1 MESGSRETTDRVSS
15 PAATGGAGTIFEQH
29 VDAYWLALLLVRG
42 IPPILRDCT
51 LDEVCLQTEH
61 LGWYTD
67 DFLIVGKNGS
77 GQHRKLAGQVKL
89 NFTVSAADDECKK
102 AVQDFWK
109 DFKNPKQF
117 SQTSDRFALVT
128 LRGTKTLLEYFS
140 GLLDCARA
148 SRDGAEFERRL
159 STDGFINAKAIQY
172 CDEIRKII
180 GETEDRDVSVA
191 EVWSFLRVLHVL
203 SLDLNSATGQ
213 TEATI
218 KSLLAHTMNEQDA
231 IGTADASW
239 NALLH
244 EVGEGMPG
252 ARCYRLS
259 DLPEALQQRHIPL
272 GVIEQQVLRALNDHS
287 TPVLERIRSK
297 IGSLHLERGSLVQ
310 QVIEHLESNQVVLIS
325 GAAGSGKSVIAKDA
339 IRILEADHFAFSF
352 RSEEFAHPHLD
363 ATLHSIQIPA
373 NAAMLGAIL
382 AGQNRKVMLVE
393 SVERLL
399 EKSTRDAFT
408 DLLGLAA
415 KDKSW
420 CLVLTC
426 RDYSTDRVRSAFLE
440 SAQVIHSVVT
450 VPPLDDEELEE
461 VKEAHS
467 PLSRPLEDAALRRVL
482 SNPYFLD
489 KALQVQWSKERS
501 LPQSERELRTLFW
514 RDIIRS
520 DQHSA
525 GGMPR
530 RREDMFVQIA
540 LRRARKLTPYADCGD
555 LDSEAV
561 DGLRHDSLI
570 VSSQQSDRLVAPA
583 HDVLEDWA
591 ILHWIQEQYVTHEE
605 SIQELS
611 TAIGTHPAVRRT
623 YRKWVTELVESDP
636 RAADGLFQAIV
647 HKDKISAQFRDDT
660 LVSLLR
666 SSSSAVLLERH
677 RAELLANDNQLF
689 RQVIHILRVACV
701 TTPAWL
707 GTSVAGPSLLNVPD
721 GIAWASVLRLVQGSL
736 TSFTQEDRPLLLGL
750 IEDWARGVSLQNPYP
765 AGAEA
770 VAVIA
775 HWLLPS
781 FDGYRS
787 GDQQKRILRVI
798 AKIPDADRDRFTTLL
813 EGNQDAEER
822 DRTTEEFR
830 KIIFEG
836 MDGAPAARAI
846 PELVVSVAKD
856 YLLCSEADLQQE
868 WRHGRPLGQELLF
881 GIKPTM
887 SYGFLPASACRGPFL
902 TLLRHHRREGL
913 GFIIEV
919 FNHSSEWYAQ
929 RIVQSEYVEP
939 HFDITLTFT
948 DGTSRKQRC
957 DSEFWYLYRG
967 VSGPYVLQ
975 SILMALEHW
984 LLELAEARPHELDR
998 ILIDILQ
1005 KSDSAALTAVIASVA
1020 TAFPHMAGETLLV
1033 LLQSRPCIELDH
1045 MRCISE
1051 SHASSV
1057 LGFTSQLDT
1066 LNKAYEEERKKA
1078 NTLPHRQHDL
1088 EWVILNLQLGPFAS
1102 RAHEVLD
1109 RHRAEMPPLE
1119 EQTEGD
1125 RIWRLALQRMD
1136 LRQYTVSEHIVE
1148 APVDSEDLISSEDSR
1163 KYIRLDP
1170 NEPEPDVKEMVEQN
1184 ASWFQARNARLGL
1197 SEWGRSVF
1205 DHKTST
1211 IYDPAQWRQI
1221 LQEAQAVG
1229 EDSDDED
1236 DLYRGGPGIV
1246 SAVCIRDHWEEMSDD
1261 ERKWCVDTICS
1272 EVERKGDHWN
1282 EPARTQR
1289 GSMSVNRQCAYVMP
1303 LLLGKSL
1310 SEAQRACV
1318 RQVLVLALTHAVD
1331 EVRWYAASGIGRYLW
1346 AIDRELAIRCVN
1358 VLATE
1363 AMLVQDEAD
1372 ADSKRSRPDRY
1383 SHGRPID
1390 DIKAEF
1396 AHVVRERFD
1405 KEDGISDDAHWKFD
1419 STRGVGTVANRQII
1433 AILGQAPTEP
1443 VAIEAFERLA
1453 HMLVGW
1459 WDDDEHRRYT
1469 NELALNRLLEKF
1481 LLRTPIAEATKILQ
1495 PILDAIDR
1503 HPREV
1508 HQLLQGIV
1516 SVEDGQPNTEQFWSL
1531 WKLFAD
1537 RIRCSG
1543 WLEGIDDQRTGGP
1556 EMISAVFLG
1565 KFWKE
1570 NVRHWQSL
1578 EGYAH
1583 HIHALFEDLPPSS
1596 TVLDAYVRFLYDI
1609 GEQSLPD
1616 AFIRIANRLQEGDS
1630 QQMMRTGDTVFHLEV
1645 LLQRYVYRRPM
1656 ELKRQ
1661 PDLRKAVLSL
1671 LDLLVEN
1678 GSSAAFRMRDD
1689 FVTPA
1694 SLPESAQVETSA
1706 GISK

>member
-1 MESGSRETTDRVSS
+1 MTENNSLEIGPVETGDRVSS
-15 PAATGGAGTIFEQH
+15 PAATGGAGTFFEQH

-42 IPPILRDCT
+42 IPPILHDCT
-51 LDEVCLQTEH
+51 VDEVWLQTEH
-61 LGWYTD
+61 LGWHTD

-77 GQHRKLAGQVKL
+77 GQRRKLAGQVKR
-89 NFTVSAADDECKK
+89 NFTVSASDAECKK

-109 DFKNPKQF
+109 DFKNPEQF

-128 LRGTKTLLEYFS
+128 LRGTNTLLEYFS

-148 SRDGAEFERRL
+148 SRDGDEFDRRL
-159 STDGFINAKAIQY
+159 STDGFINAKAVQY
-172 CDEIRKII
+172 CGEIRKII
-180 GETEDRDVSVA
+180 GETEERDVSVA
-191 EVWSFLRVLHVL
+191 EVWSFLCVLHVL

-213 TEATI
+213 MEAMI
-218 KSLLAHTMNEQDA
+218 KNLLAHTTNEQDKVGA
-231 IGTADASW
+231 AEASW
-239 NALLH
+239 NALLR
-244 EVGEGMPG
+244 EVGEGMPE
-252 ARCYRLS
+252 ARRYRLS
-259 DLPEALQQRHIPL
+259 DLPEGLQQRHTPL
-272 GVIEQQVLRALNDHS
+272 GNTEHQALRVLHDHS
-287 TPVLERIRSK
+287 ALILDGIHAK
-297 IGSLHLERGSLVQ
+297 IGSLHLARYNLVQ
-310 QVIEHLESNQVVLIS
+310 QVIEHLEFNQVVLVS

-339 IRILEADHFAFSF
+339 ISILEADHFAFSF
-352 RSEEFAHPHLD
+352 RAEEFAHPHLD
-363 ATLHSIQIPA
+363 VTLQSIQTPA

-408 DLLGLAA
+408 DLLTLVA

-426 RDYSTDRVRSAFLE
+426 RDYSANRVRSAFLG
-440 SAQVIHSVVT
+440 SANVIHAVVT
-450 VPPLDDEELEE
+450 VPPLDDEELEK
-461 VKEAHS
+461 VKVAHP
-467 PLSRPLEDAALRRVL
+467 PLSRPLANAALRRVL
-482 SNPYFLD
+482 SNPYFLN

-501 LPQSERELRTLFW
+501 LPQSEREFRTLFW
-514 RDIIRS
+514 RDIVRA
-520 DQHSA
+520 DHHSV

-530 RREDMFVQIA
+530 WREDVFVQIA

-555 LDSEAV
+555 FDSEAV

-591 ILHWIQEQYVTHEE
+591 ILHWIQEQYVIHEE
-605 SIQELS
+605 SVQELS

-623 YRKWVTELVESDP
+623 YRKWVSELVESNP
-636 RAADGLFQAIV
+636 EAADGLFQDAV
-647 HKDKISAQFRDDT
+647 REGKISAQFRDDT
-660 LVSLLR
+660 LVSLLH
-666 SSSSAVLLERH
+666 SSSSAAFLERH
-677 RAELLANDNQLF
+677 REELLANNNQLF

-701 TTPAWL
+701 TTPEWL
-707 GTSVAGPSLLNVPD
+707 ETSVAGPSLLNVPN

-736 TSFTQEDRPLLLGL
+736 TSFTREDRPLLLGL

-765 AGAEA
+765 DGAEA
-770 VAVIA
+770 VAAVA
-775 HWLLPS
+775 HWLLPNFES
-781 FDGYRS
+781 YGSNNQRTKIM
-787 GDQQKRILRVI
+787 QVI
-798 AKIPDADRDRFTTLL
+798 AKIPKADCDRFATLL
-813 EGNQDAEER
+813 RGNQETEKR

-830 KIIFEG
+830 KIIFGG
-836 MDGAPAARAI
+836 MDGMPAAREM
-846 PELVVSVAKD
+846 PELVVSAAKD

-868 WRHGRPLGQELLF
+868 WRHGRPLGRELLF
-881 GIKPTM
+881 GIKPTT
-887 SYGFLPASACRGPFL
+887 SYGFLSASAYRGPFL

-919 FNHSSEWYAQ
+919 FNHSAEWYAQ
-929 RIVQSEYVEP
+929 RIVQSEYVKP

-948 DGTSRKQRC
+948 DGTSRKQWC
-957 DSEFWYLYRG
+957 DRGFWHLYRG

-1033 LLQSRPCIELDH
+1033 LLESRPCIELDH

-1051 SHASSV
+1051 PRRSSV

-1066 LNKAYEEERKKA
+1066 LNKSYEEERKKA
-1078 NTLPHRQHDL
+1078 NTLPHRQRDL
-1088 EWVILNLQLGPFAS
+1088 EWVSLYLQWGPFAS
-1102 RAHEVLD
+1102 RVHELLD
-1109 RHRAEMPPLE
+1109 RHRSEMPPLE
-1119 EQTEGD
+1119 EQNEVD
-1125 RIWRLALQRMD
+1125 RIWRLALHRMD
-1136 LRQYTVSEHIVE
+1136 LRQHTVTEHIAE
-1148 APVDSEDLISSEDSR
+1148 APVDSEGLISSEDSR

-1184 ASWFQARNARLGL
+1184 ASRLQAINARVGL
-1197 SEWGRSVF
+1197 SGWGRSVF
-1205 DHKTST
+1205 DHETST

-1221 LQEAQAVG
+1221 LQEAQVVG
-1229 EDSDDED
+1229 EDSDEED

-1261 ERKWCVDTICS
+1261 EREWCVDSICS
-1272 EVERKGDHWN
+1272 EVKRKGDHWN
-1282 EPARTQR
+1282 KSARIQED
-1289 GSMSVNRQCAYVMP
+1289 SMSVDRRCAYVMP

-1318 RQVLVLALTHAVD
+1318 RQMLVLALTHAID

-1346 AIDRELAIRCVN
+1346 AIDWELAIRCVN
-1358 VLATE
+1358 TLATE
-1363 AMLVQDEAD
+1363 AMLVQDEVD
-1372 ADSKRSRPDRY
+1372 ADSKRPRPDKF

-1396 AHVVRERFD
+1396 APVVRERFD
-1405 KEDGISDDAHWKFD
+1405 KEDGISDDAHRKFD
-1419 STRGVGTVANRQII
+1419 STRGVGTEANRQII

-1453 HMLVGW
+1453 PTLVGW
-1459 WDDDEHRRYT
+1459 WDADKTERT
-1469 NELALNRLLEKF
+1469 PLGLLSDF
-1481 LLRTPIAEATKILQ
+1481 LLRTSLEAALSILQ

-1508 HQLLQGIV
+1508 HGILR
-1516 SVEDGQPNTEQFWSL
+1516 ELIDFENCEPNTAQFWSL

-1537 RIRCSG
+1537 KIRCAQ
-1543 WLEGIDDQRTGGP
+1543 WLAQIDDRHTSGT
-1556 EMISAVFLG
+1556 EMVSAIFLG
-1565 KFWKE
+1565 NLQKKE
-1570 NVRHWQSL
+1570 IRHWPSL
-1578 EGYAH
+1578 EGNAH
-1583 HIHALFEDLPPSS
+1583 HVHVLFEDLPPSS

-1616 AFIRIANRLQEGDS
+1616 AFIHIANRLQEGS
-1630 QQMMRTGDTVFHLEV
+1630 PQQMMRTGDTAFHLEV
-1645 LLQRYVYRRPM
+1645 LLQRYVYGRPM

-1661 PDLRKAVLSL
+1661 RDLRESVLFL

-1689 FVTPA
+1689 FVTP
-1694 SLPESAQVETSA
+1694 
-1706 GISK
+1706 ISIA